1 MYKFA
6 ILRPITTLMF
16 ALSLIFFGL
25 VERSSMPSG
34 LYPNVDFPIV
44 IVTTTYKG
52 ANADIVESKVS
63 DKIEEAISGI
73 SGLETL
79 SSDSSK
85 GVSVVVAQFK
95 LSKELDEA
103 VNDVRDK
110 VSSIQ
115 LPNEVDK
122 PSVDKHSLN
131 SAPVLTLFLAGSEPQ
146 KVMKHADEILKP
158 RLQQIEGV
166 GGVTIA
172 GLRKKQILITPNPS
186 LLLKYN
192 LTLGDITQKIRSQ
205 NIRMD
210 GGKTITST
218 NETQLLVDNDSKT
231 VADLRS
237 LRIVEGLTLE
247 DVATVTDTLAQ
258 ERSFAALDGKSGVL
272 LMVKKMTGANEIAI
286 ADTVRK
292 QLPALQALEPSMTLT
307 PLQDTTQYIRD
318 TLNGVQFDLVLGSIL
333 ASLVIFLFL
342 RNVTLTLIAAV
353 SLPVSIFGVFAIM
366 GWSGQTFNLL
376 TLTALTLAIG
386 IIIDDA
392 IVVIE
397 NIFKRLEAGRDR
409 LNAAIEGV
417 EEIIFSIVAIS
428 AMLLAVFVPVAKMSG
443 IVGRFFTS
451 FGVTI
456 IAAIVVS
463 FIIAVTLIPMI
474 ASQIAKG
481 EHSRFYH
488 RTEPFFIR
496 MEEIYRTLIHG
507 VLKYKKTTLLGA
519 LGIFVVSI
527 ILSGTLGM
535 VFMPK
540 EDKSQFDITLKA
552 PAGTSIHAMKQLSL
566 DAQSRIGKIKEVEY
580 CTLYVGRGTD
590 QKVNE
595 SSLYVRLKPLD
606 QRSRS
611 QSDVMKETRT
621 LLAKVKGL
629 TMSSV
634 TEVNDIAG
642 YEINTPYQVI
652 LKAQNADQA
661 EASAQKLMKLLKS
674 TEGTTDVQS
683 NIQPKAPQLSI
694 TILTQNAARLG
705 VNVDEIARSI
715 ASGYSGEATITFI
728 REQGKE
734 YDVVMRLEDK
744 KRQTIDTLNALSV
757 RTVSGDTVLL
767 SSVISISSSLAPTTI
782 KRFDRLKKVIVGADI
797 TKAMPLD
804 KLVKIV
810 NERQNEWLDKGVAYE
825 LDGDAKHMHESNE
838 AFGMAIGAALV
849 MIYLILAA
857 LYESPLQPLIIMS
870 ALPLSFTGAFIGLW
884 AAGMNMSLFSMMG
897 LMLLLGLVGKNST
910 LVVDAANKLQEAGKP
925 LDEAIVEAGVSRLR
939 PILMTTTA
947 MCFGM
952 LPLAL
957 SVGEGSGVKGPMG
970 VAVICGLLLSTLT
983 SLLVVPALY
992 KALAPLDAKL
1002 RKLYRIQNIKGE
1014 SI

>member
-1 MYKFA
+1 MHKIA
-6 ILRPITTLMF
+6 ITRPITTIMF
-16 ALSLIFFGL
+16 ALALIFFGL
-25 VERSSMPSG
+25 VERGGMPSA

-63 DKIEEAISGI
+63 DKIEEAVSGI
-73 SGLETL
+73 SGLDTL

-85 GVSVVVAQFK
+85 GISVVVAQFK
-95 LSKELDEA
+95 LSKDLDEA

-122 PSVDKHSLN
+122 PSVDKYSIT
-131 SAPVLTLFLAGSEPQ
+131 SSPVITLFLAGSDTQ

-158 RLQQIEGV
+158 RLQRIEGV
-166 GGVTIA
+166 GGVTVE
-172 GLRKKQILITPNPS
+172 GLRKKQILITPDPALLAKYS
-186 LLLKYN
+186 LTMSDLTN
-192 LTLGDITQKIRSQ
+192 LIRAQ

-210 GGKTITST
+210 GGKTVDSKHEFQI
-218 NETQLLVDNDSKT
+218 LIDNDSKT
-231 VADLRS
+231 VEALS
-237 LRIVEGLTLE
+237 ALRIREGLSLG
-247 DVATVTDTLAQ
+247 DVATVSDTLAE
-258 ERSFAALDGKSGVL
+258 ERSFASLDGKSGVL
-272 LMVKKMTGANEIAI
+272 LMVKKMTGANDIAI
-286 ADTVRK
+286 ADAVRAG
-292 QLPALQALEPSMTLT
+292 LPALTALEPTMTLT
-307 PLQDTTQYIRD
+307 PLQDTTGYIRD
-318 TLNGVQFDLVLGSIL
+318 TLDGVQFDLILGSLL

-342 RNVTLTLIAAV
+342 RNFTLTLIAAL

-397 NIFKRLEAGRDR
+397 NIFKRLEAGSDR
-409 LNAAIEGV
+409 INAAIEGV
-417 EEIIFSIVAIS
+417 NEIIFSIVAIS

-456 IAAIVVS
+456 IAAIGIS

-488 RTEPFFIR
+488 KTEYLFVR
-496 MEEIYRTLIHG
+496 MEEMYRSLILS
-507 VLKYKKTTLLGA
+507 VLKYKKTTLLSA
-519 LGIFVVSI
+519 LAVFIVSI

-552 PAGTSIHAMKQLSL
+552 PVGTSIGGMKLLSL
-566 DAQSRIGKIKEVEY
+566 DAQRRIGEMSEVEY
-580 CTLYVGRGTD
+580 CTLYVGRGND
-590 QKVNE
+590 QKANE
-595 SSLYVRLKPLD
+595 SALYVRLKPLD
-606 QRSRS
+606 QRERS
-611 QSDVMKETRT
+611 QSDVMKETREI
-621 LLAKVKGL
+621 LKSLKGFS
-629 TMSSV
+629 MSSV
-634 TEVNDIAG
+634 TEVNDIGG

-652 LKAQNADQA
+652 LKAQNMDDA
-661 EASAQKLMKLLKS
+661 EASAQKLMKLLKNI
-674 TEGTTDVQS
+674 EGTTDVQS

-694 TILTQNAARLG
+694 TVLTQNATRLG
-705 VNVDEIARSI
+705 VNVDEIARTV
-715 ASGYSGEATITFI
+715 ASAYSGDGTITFI
-728 REQGKE
+728 RERGKE
-734 YDVVMRLEDK
+734 YDVVMRLSDP
-744 KRQTIDTLNALSV
+744 KRENIDALNSLNV
-757 RTVSGDTVLL
+757 RTSSGITVPI
-767 SSVISISSSLAPTTI
+767 SAVVSISESYAPTTI

-797 TKAMPLD
+797 TKALPLD
-804 KLVKIV
+804 KLVTIV
-810 NERQNEWLDKGVAYE
+810 NEHQGEWLGKGVAFE
-825 LDGDAKHMHESNE
+825 LDGDAKHMQESNE
-838 AFGMAIGAALV
+838 AFGIAIGAALV

-910 LVVDAANKLQEAGKP
+910 LVVDAANRLQDAGKP
-925 LDEAIVEAGVSRLR
+925 LDEAIVEAGISRLR

-947 MCFGM
+947 MVFGM

-992 KALAPLDAKL
+992 KVLAPLDAKL
-1002 RKLYRIQNIKGE
+1002 RKLYTIKK
-1014 SI
+1014 

>member
-1 MYKFA
+1 MHKIA
-6 ILRPITTLMF
+6 ITRPITTIMF
-16 ALSLIFFGL
+16 ALALIFFGL
-25 VERSSMPSG
+25 VERGGMPSG

-63 DKIEEAISGI
+63 DKIEEAVSGI
-73 SGLETL
+73 SGLDTL

-85 GVSVVVAQFK
+85 GISVVVAQFK
-95 LSKELDEA
+95 LSKNLDEA

-122 PSVDKHSLN
+122 PSVDKYSLN
-131 SAPVLTLFLAGSEPQ
+131 SSPVITLFLAGNDTQ
-146 KVMKHADEILKP
+146 KMMKHADEILKP
-158 RLQQIEGV
+158 RLQRIEGV

-172 GLRKKQILITPNPS
+172 GLRKKQIRITPDPVLLSKYS
-186 LLLKYN
+186 LTMSD
-192 LTLGDITQKIRSQ
+192 LTNIIRAQ
-205 NIRMD
+205 NIRLD
-210 GGKTITST
+210 GGKTVDSAH
-218 NETQLLVDNDSKT
+218 ETQILIDNDSKT
-231 VADLRS
+231 VDALRT
-237 LRIVEGLTLE
+237 LRIRDGLSLG
-247 DVATVTDTLAQ
+247 DVAAVSDTLAE
-258 ERSFAALDGKSGVL
+258 ERSFASLDGKSGVL

-286 ADTVRK
+286 ADIVRK
-292 QLPALQALEPSMTLT
+292 QLPALAALEPTMTLT
-307 PLQDTTQYIRD
+307 PLQDATGYIRD
-318 TLNGVQFDLVLGSIL
+318 TLDGVQFDLILGSVL

-342 RNVTLTLIAAV
+342 RNLTLTLIAAV

-409 LNAAIEGV
+409 LSAAIEGV
-417 EEIIFSIVAIS
+417 NEIIFSIVAIS

-463 FIIAVTLIPMI
+463 FVIAITLIPMI

-488 RTEPFFIR
+488 KTEPFFVR
-496 MEEIYRTLIHG
+496 MEETYRSLIQS
-507 VLKYKKTTLLGA
+507 VLKYKKTTLFGA
-519 LGIFVVSI
+519 LGIFIVSI

-552 PAGTSIHAMKQLSL
+552 PAGTSVEGMKKLSL
-566 DAQSRIGKIKEVEY
+566 DVQHRIGKIAEVEY
-580 CTLYVGRGTD
+580 CTLYVGRGND
-590 QKVNE
+590 QKAHE
-595 SSLYVRLKPLD
+595 SALYVRLKPIKE
-606 QRSRS
+606 RSRS
-611 QSDVMKETRT
+611 QSDIMKETRSM
-621 LLAKVKGL
+621 LDSLKGF
-629 TMSSV
+629 TMTSV
-634 TEVNDIAG
+634 TEVNDIGG
-642 YEINTPYQVI
+642 YEINTPFQVI
-652 LKAQNADQA
+652 IKAQNMEDA
-661 EASAQKLMKLLKS
+661 EASALKLMKLLKS
-674 TEGTTDVQS
+674 IEGTTDVQS

-694 TILTQNAARLG
+694 TVLTQNATRLG
-705 VNVDEIARSI
+705 VNVDEIARVI
-715 ASGYSGEATITFI
+715 ASGYSGDGTITFI
-728 REQGKE
+728 RERGKE
-734 YDVVMRLEDK
+734 YDVVMRLDDT
-744 KRQTIDTLNALSV
+744 KRQSIDTLNALNV
-757 RTVSGDTVLL
+757 RTSAGGTVPL
-767 SSVISISSSLAPTTI
+767 SAVVSISESQAPTTI
-782 KRFDRLKKVIVGADI
+782 KRFDRLKKVIVGSDI
-797 TKAMPLD
+797 TKALPLD

-810 NERQNEWLDKGVAYE
+810 NERQGEWLDQGVAYE
-825 LDGDAKHMHESNE
+825 LDGDAKHMQESNE
-838 AFGMAIGAALV
+838 AFGVAIGAALV

-910 LVVDAANKLQEAGKP
+910 LVVDAANRLRDSGKE
-925 LDEAIVEAGVSRLR
+925 LDEAIVEAGLSRLR

-947 MCFGM
+947 MVFGM

-992 KALAPLDAKL
+992 KVLAPLDAKL
-1002 RKLYRIQNIKGE
+1002 RKLYTIKK
-1014 SI
+1014 

>member
-1 MYKFA
+1 MHKIA
-6 ILRPITTLMF
+6 ITRPITTIMF
-16 ALSLIFFGL
+16 ALALIFFGL
-25 VERSSMPSG
+25 VERGGMPSA

-63 DKIEEAISGI
+63 DKIEEAVSGI
-73 SGLETL
+73 SGLDTL

-85 GVSVVVAQFK
+85 GISVVVAQFK
-95 LSKELDEA
+95 LSKDLDEA

-122 PSVDKHSLN
+122 PSVDKYSIT
-131 SAPVLTLFLAGSEPQ
+131 SSPVITLFLAGSDTQ

-158 RLQQIEGV
+158 RLQRIEGV
-166 GGVTIA
+166 GGVTVE
-172 GLRKKQILITPNPS
+172 GLRKKQILITPDPS
-186 LLLKYN
+186 LLAKYSLTMSDLTN
-192 LTLGDITQKIRSQ
+192 LIRAQ

-210 GGKTITST
+210 GGKTVDSKHEFQI
-218 NETQLLVDNDSKT
+218 LIDNDSKT
-231 VADLRS
+231 VEALS
-237 LRIVEGLTLE
+237 ALRIREGLSLG
-247 DVATVTDTLAQ
+247 DVATVSDTLAE
-258 ERSFAALDGKSGVL
+258 ERSFASLDGKSGVL
-272 LMVKKMTGANEIAI
+272 LMVKKMTGANDIAI
-286 ADTVRK
+286 ADAVRAG
-292 QLPALQALEPSMTLT
+292 LPALTALEPTMTLT
-307 PLQDTTQYIRD
+307 PLQDTTGYIRD
-318 TLNGVQFDLVLGSIL
+318 TLDGVQFDLILGSLL

-342 RNVTLTLIAAV
+342 RNFTLTLIAAL

-397 NIFKRLEAGRDR
+397 NIFKRLEAGSDR
-409 LNAAIEGV
+409 INAAIEGV
-417 EEIIFSIVAIS
+417 NEIIFSIVAIS

-456 IAAIVVS
+456 IAAIGIS

-488 RTEPFFIR
+488 KTEYLFVR
-496 MEEIYRTLIHG
+496 MEEMYRSLILS
-507 VLKYKKTTLLGA
+507 VLKYKKTTLLSA
-519 LGIFVVSI
+519 LAVFIVSI

-552 PAGTSIHAMKQLSL
+552 PVGTSIGGMKLLSL
-566 DAQSRIGKIKEVEY
+566 DAQRRIGEMSEVEY
-580 CTLYVGRGTD
+580 CTLYVGRGND
-590 QKVNE
+590 QKANE
-595 SSLYVRLKPLD
+595 SALYVRLKPLD
-606 QRSRS
+606 QRERS
-611 QSDVMKETRT
+611 QSDVMKETREI
-621 LLAKVKGL
+621 LESLKGFS
-629 TMSSV
+629 MSSV
-634 TEVNDIAG
+634 TEVNDIGG

-652 LKAQNADQA
+652 LKAQNMDDA
-661 EASAQKLMKLLKS
+661 EASAQKLMKLLKNI
-674 TEGTTDVQS
+674 EGTTDVQS

-694 TILTQNAARLG
+694 TVLTQNATRLG
-705 VNVDEIARSI
+705 VNVDEIARTV
-715 ASGYSGEATITFI
+715 ASAYSGDGTITFI
-728 REQGKE
+728 RERGKE
-734 YDVVMRLEDK
+734 YDVVMRLGDA
-744 KRQTIDTLNALSV
+744 KRENIDALNSLNVHTSSGI
-757 RTVSGDTVLL
+757 TVPISAV
-767 SSVISISSSLAPTTI
+767 VSISESYAPTTI

-797 TKAMPLD
+797 TKTLPLD
-804 KLVKIV
+804 KLVTIV
-810 NERQNEWLDKGVAYE
+810 NERQGEWLSKGVAYE
-825 LDGDAKHMHESNE
+825 LDGDAKHMQESNE
-838 AFGMAIGAALV
+838 AFGIAIGAALV

-910 LVVDAANKLQEAGKP
+910 LVVDAANRLRDAGKP
-925 LDEAIVEAGVSRLR
+925 LDEAIVEAGISRLR

-947 MCFGM
+947 MTFGM

-992 KALAPLDAKL
+992 KVLAPLDAKL
-1002 RKLYRIQNIKGE
+1002 RKLYTIKK
-1014 SI
+1014 

>member
-1 MYKFA
+1 MHKIA
-6 ILRPITTLMF
+6 ITRPITTIMF
-16 ALSLIFFGL
+16 ALALIFFGL
-25 VERSSMPSG
+25 VERGGMPSG

-63 DKIEEAISGI
+63 DKIEEAVSGI
-73 SGLETL
+73 SGLDTL

-85 GVSVVVAQFK
+85 GISVVVAQFK
-95 LSKELDEA
+95 LSKNLDEA

-122 PSVDKHSLN
+122 PSVDKYSLN
-131 SAPVLTLFLAGSEPQ
+131 SSPVITLFLAGNDTQ
-146 KVMKHADEILKP
+146 KMMKHADEILKP
-158 RLQQIEGV
+158 RLQRIEGV

-172 GLRKKQILITPNPS
+172 GLRKKQIRITPDPVLLSKYS
-186 LLLKYN
+186 LTMSD
-192 LTLGDITQKIRSQ
+192 LTNIIRAQ
-205 NIRMD
+205 NIRLD
-210 GGKTITST
+210 GGKTVDSAH
-218 NETQLLVDNDSKT
+218 ETQILIDNDSKT
-231 VADLRS
+231 VDALRT
-237 LRIVEGLTLE
+237 LRIRDGLSLG
-247 DVATVTDTLAQ
+247 DVAAVSDTLAE
-258 ERSFAALDGKSGVL
+258 ERSFASLDGKSGVL

-286 ADTVRK
+286 ADIVRK
-292 QLPALQALEPSMTLT
+292 QLPALAALEPTMTLT
-307 PLQDTTQYIRD
+307 PLQDATGYIRD
-318 TLNGVQFDLVLGSIL
+318 TLDGVQFDLILGSVL

-342 RNVTLTLIAAV
+342 RNLTLTLIAAV

-417 EEIIFSIVAIS
+417 NEIIFSIVAIS

-463 FIIAVTLIPMI
+463 FVIAITLIPMI

-488 RTEPFFIR
+488 KTEPFFVR
-496 MEEIYRTLIHG
+496 MEETYRSLIQS
-507 VLKYKKTTLLGA
+507 VLKYKKTTLFGA
-519 LGIFVVSI
+519 LGIFIVSI

-552 PAGTSIHAMKQLSL
+552 PAGTSVEGMKKLSL
-566 DAQSRIGKIKEVEY
+566 DVQHRIGKISEVEY
-580 CTLYVGRGTD
+580 CTLYVGRGND
-590 QKVNE
+590 QKAHE
-595 SSLYVRLKPLD
+595 SALYVRLKPIKE
-606 QRSRS
+606 RTRS
-611 QSDVMKETRT
+611 QSDIMKETRSM
-621 LLAKVKGL
+621 LDSLKGF
-629 TMSSV
+629 TMTSV
-634 TEVNDIAG
+634 TEVNDIGG
-642 YEINTPYQVI
+642 YEINTPFQVI
-652 LKAQNADQA
+652 IKAQNMEDA
-661 EASAQKLMKLLKS
+661 EASALKLMKLLKS
-674 TEGTTDVQS
+674 IEGTTDVQS

-694 TILTQNAARLG
+694 TVLTQNATRLG
-705 VNVDEIARSI
+705 VNVDEIARVI
-715 ASGYSGEATITFI
+715 ASGYSGDGTITFI
-728 REQGKE
+728 RERGKE
-734 YDVVMRLEDK
+734 YDVVMRLDDT
-744 KRQTIDTLNALSV
+744 KRQSIDTLNALNV
-757 RTVSGDTVLL
+757 RTSSGGTVPL
-767 SSVISISSSLAPTTI
+767 SSVVSISESKAPTTI
-782 KRFDRLKKVIVGADI
+782 KRFDRLKKVIVGSDI
-797 TKAMPLD
+797 TKALPLD

-810 NERQNEWLDKGVAYE
+810 NERQGEWLDQGVAYE
-825 LDGDAKHMHESNE
+825 LDGDAKHMQESNE
-838 AFGMAIGAALV
+838 AFGVAIGAALV

-910 LVVDAANKLQEAGKP
+910 LVVDAANRLRDSGKE
-925 LDEAIVEAGVSRLR
+925 LDEAIVEAGLSRLR

-947 MCFGM
+947 MVFGM

-992 KALAPLDAKL
+992 KVLAPLDTKI
-1002 RKLYRIQNIKGE
+1002 RKLYTIKNE
-1014 SI
+1014 PIK

>member
-1 MYKFA
+1 MHKFA
-6 ILRPITTLMF
+6 ILRPITTIMF
-16 ALSLIFFGL
+16 ALALIFFGL
-25 VERSSMPSG
+25 VERGSMPSA

-44 IVTTTYKG
+44 IVTTSYKG

-63 DKIEEAISGI
+63 DKIEEAVSGI
-73 SGLETL
+73 SGLDTL

-85 GVSVVVAQFK
+85 GISVVVAQFK
-95 LSKELDEA
+95 LSKDLDEA

-122 PSVDKHSLN
+122 PSVDKYSIT
-131 SAPVLTLFLAGSEPQ
+131 SSPVITLFLAGSDTQ
-146 KVMKHADEILKP
+146 RVMKHADEILKP
-158 RLQQIEGV
+158 RLQRIEGV
-166 GGVTIA
+166 GGVTVA
-172 GLRKKQILITPNPS
+172 GLRKKQILITPDPALLAKYS
-186 LLLKYN
+186 LTMSDLTN
-192 LTLGDITQKIRSQ
+192 LIRAQ

-210 GGKTITST
+210 GGKTVDSAHEFQI
-218 NETQLLVDNDSKT
+218 LIDNDSKT
-231 VADLRS
+231 VEALS
-237 LRIVEGLTLE
+237 ALRIREGLSLG
-247 DVATVTDTLAQ
+247 DVATVSDTLAE
-258 ERSFAALDGKSGVL
+258 ERSFASLDGKSGVL
-272 LMVKKMTGANEIAI
+272 LMVKKMTGANDIAI
-286 ADTVRK
+286 ADAVRT
-292 QLPALQALEPSMTLT
+292 QLPALTALEPTMTLT
-307 PLQDTTQYIRD
+307 PLQDTTGYIRD
-318 TLNGVQFDLVLGSIL
+318 TLDGVQFDLILGSVL

-342 RNVTLTLIAAV
+342 RNFTLTLIAAV

-409 LNAAIEGV
+409 INAAIEGV
-417 EEIIFSIVAIS
+417 NEIIFSIVAIS

-456 IAAIVVS
+456 IAAIGVS
-463 FIIAVTLIPMI
+463 FVIAVTLIPMI

-488 RTEPFFIR
+488 RTEHFFVR
-496 MEEIYRTLIHG
+496 MEEMYRSLILS
-507 VLKYKKTTLLGA
+507 VLKYKKTTLFSA
-519 LGIFVVSI
+519 LGIFIVSI
-527 ILSGTLGM
+527 VLSGTLGM

-552 PAGTSIHAMKQLSL
+552 PVGTSVGGMKQLSL
-566 DAQSRIGKIKEVEY
+566 DAQRRIGKMSEVEY
-580 CTLYVGRGTD
+580 CTLYVGRGND
-590 QKVNE
+590 QKANE
-595 SSLYVRLKPLD
+595 AALYVRLKPIKE
-606 QRSRS
+606 RTRS
-611 QSDVMKETRT
+611 QGEIMKETRT
-621 LLAKVKGL
+621 MLASLKGF
-629 TMSSV
+629 TMTSV
-634 TEVNDIAG
+634 TEVNDIGG

-652 LKAQNADQA
+652 IKAQNMDDA
-661 EASAQKLMKLLKS
+661 EASAVKLMKLLKS
-674 TEGTTDVQS
+674 IDGTTDVQS

-694 TILTQNAARLG
+694 TVLTQNATRLG
-705 VNVDEIARSI
+705 VNVDDIARTV
-715 ASGYSGEATITFI
+715 ASAYSGDATITFI
-728 REQGKE
+728 RERGKE
-734 YDVVMRLEDK
+734 YDVVMRLDDT
-744 KRQTIDTLNALSV
+744 KRENIEALNSLNV
-757 RTVSGDTVLL
+757 RTSSGITVPISAVVSITE
-767 SSVISISSSLAPTTI
+767 SFAPTTI
-782 KRFDRLKKVIVGADI
+782 KRFDRLKKVIVGSDI
-797 TKAMPLD
+797 TKALPLD

-810 NERQNEWLDKGVAYE
+810 NERQGEWLGKGVAYE
-825 LDGDAKHMHESNE
+825 LDGDAKHMQESNE
-838 AFGMAIGAALV
+838 AFGVAIGAALV

-910 LVVDAANKLQEAGKP
+910 LVVDAANRLRDSGKE
-925 LDEAIVEAGVSRLR
+925 LDEAIVEAGLSRLR

-992 KALAPLDAKL
+992 KVLAPLDAKL
-1002 RKLYRIQNIKGE
+1002 RKLYTIKK
-1014 SI
+1014 

>member
-1 MYKFA
+1 MHKIA
-6 ILRPITTLMF
+6 ITRPITTIMF
-16 ALSLIFFGL
+16 ALALIFFGL
-25 VERSSMPSG
+25 VERGGMPSA

-63 DKIEEAISGI
+63 DKIEEAVSGI
-73 SGLETL
+73 SGLDTL

-85 GVSVVVAQFK
+85 GISVVVAQFK
-95 LSKELDEA
+95 LSKDLDEA

-122 PSVDKHSLN
+122 PSVDKYSIT
-131 SAPVLTLFLAGSEPQ
+131 SSPVITLFLAGSDTQ

-158 RLQQIEGV
+158 RLQRIEGV
-166 GGVTIA
+166 GGVTVE
-172 GLRKKQILITPNPS
+172 GLRKKQILITPDPALLAKYS
-186 LLLKYN
+186 LTMSDLTN
-192 LTLGDITQKIRSQ
+192 LIRAQ

-210 GGKTITST
+210 GGKTVDSKHEFQI
-218 NETQLLVDNDSKT
+218 LIDNDSKT
-231 VADLRS
+231 VEALS
-237 LRIVEGLTLE
+237 ALRIREGLSLG
-247 DVATVTDTLAQ
+247 DVATVSDTLAE
-258 ERSFAALDGKSGVL
+258 ERSFASLDGKSGVL
-272 LMVKKMTGANEIAI
+272 LMVKKMTGANDIAI
-286 ADTVRK
+286 ADAVRAG
-292 QLPALQALEPSMTLT
+292 LPALTALEPTMTLT
-307 PLQDTTQYIRD
+307 PLQDTTGYIRD
-318 TLNGVQFDLVLGSIL
+318 TLDGVQFDLILGSLL

-342 RNVTLTLIAAV
+342 RNFTLTLIAAL

-397 NIFKRLEAGRDR
+397 NIFKRLEAGSDR
-409 LNAAIEGV
+409 VNAAIEGV
-417 EEIIFSIVAIS
+417 NEIIFSIVAIS

-456 IAAIVVS
+456 IAAIGIS

-488 RTEPFFIR
+488 KTEYLFVR
-496 MEEIYRTLIHG
+496 MEEMYRSLILS
-507 VLKYKKTTLLGA
+507 VLKYKKTTLLSA
-519 LGIFVVSI
+519 LAVFIVSI

-552 PAGTSIHAMKQLSL
+552 PVGTSIGGMKLLSL
-566 DAQSRIGKIKEVEY
+566 DAQRRIGEMSEVEY
-580 CTLYVGRGTD
+580 CTLYVGRGND
-590 QKVNE
+590 QKANE
-595 SSLYVRLKPLD
+595 SALYVRLKPLD
-606 QRSRS
+606 QRERS
-611 QSDVMKETRT
+611 QSDVMKETREI
-621 LLAKVKGL
+621 LKSLKGFS
-629 TMSSV
+629 MSSV
-634 TEVNDIAG
+634 TEVNDIGG

-652 LKAQNADQA
+652 LKAQNMDDA
-661 EASAQKLMKLLKS
+661 EASAQKLMKLLKNI
-674 TEGTTDVQS
+674 EGTTDVQS

-694 TILTQNAARLG
+694 TVLTQNATRLG
-705 VNVDEIARSI
+705 VNVDEIARTV
-715 ASGYSGEATITFI
+715 ASAYSGDGTITFI
-728 REQGKE
+728 RERGKE
-734 YDVVMRLEDK
+734 YDVVMRLSDP
-744 KRQTIDTLNALSV
+744 KRENIDALNSLNV
-757 RTVSGDTVLL
+757 RTSSGITVPI
-767 SSVISISSSLAPTTI
+767 SAVVSISESYAPTTI

-797 TKAMPLD
+797 TKALPLD
-804 KLVKIV
+804 KLVTIV
-810 NERQNEWLDKGVAYE
+810 NEHQGEWLGKGVAFE
-825 LDGDAKHMHESNE
+825 LDGDAKHMQESNE
-838 AFGMAIGAALV
+838 AFGIAIGAALV

-910 LVVDAANKLQEAGKP
+910 LVVDAANRLQDAGKP
-925 LDEAIVEAGVSRLR
+925 LDEAIVEAGISRLR

-947 MCFGM
+947 MVFGM

-992 KALAPLDAKL
+992 KVLAPLDAKL
-1002 RKLYRIQNIKGE
+1002 RKLYTIKK
-1014 SI
+1014 

>member
-1 MYKFA
+1 MHKIA
-6 ILRPITTLMF
+6 ITRPITTVMF
-16 ALSLIFFGL
+16 ALALIFFGL
-25 VERSSMPSG
+25 VERSGMPSG

-63 DKIEEAISGI
+63 DKIEEAVSGI
-73 SGLETL
+73 SGLDTL
-79 SSDSSK
+79 ASDSSK
-85 GVSVVVAQFK
+85 GISVVVAQFK
-95 LSKELDEA
+95 LSKNLDEA

-122 PSVDKHSLN
+122 PSVDKYSLN
-131 SAPVLTLFLAGSEPQ
+131 SSPVITLFLAGKDTQ
-146 KVMKHADEILKP
+146 KMMKHADEILKP
-158 RLQQIEGV
+158 RLQRIEGV

-172 GLRKKQILITPNPS
+172 GLRKKQIRITPDPV
-186 LLLKYN
+186 LLSKYS
-192 LTLGDITQKIRSQ
+192 LTLSDLTNIIRAQ

-210 GGKTITST
+210 GGKTVDPLH
-218 NETQLLVDNDSKT
+218 ETQILIDNDSKT
-231 VADLRS
+231 VEALRA
-237 LRIVEGLTLE
+237 LRIRDGLSLG
-247 DVATVTDTLAQ
+247 DVATVSDTLAE
-258 ERSFAALDGKSGVL
+258 ERSFASLDGRSGVL

-286 ADTVRK
+286 ADIVRK
-292 QLPALQALEPSMTLT
+292 QLPALAALEPSMTLT
-307 PLQDTTQYIRD
+307 PLQDATGYIRD
-318 TLNGVQFDLVLGSIL
+318 TLHGVQFDLILGSVL

-342 RNVTLTLIAAV
+342 RNLTLTLIAAV

-417 EEIIFSIVAIS
+417 SEILFSIVAIS
-428 AMLLAVFVPVAKMSG
+428 AMLLAVFVPIAKMSG

-456 IAAIVVS
+456 IAAIIVS
-463 FIIAVTLIPMI
+463 FVIAVTLIPMI

-488 RTEPFFIR
+488 RTEHFFIR
-496 MEEIYRTLIHG
+496 LEERYRSLIHA
-507 VLKYKKTTLLGA
+507 VLKYKKTTLFGA
-519 LGIFVVSI
+519 LGIFIVSI

-552 PAGTSIHAMKQLSL
+552 PAGTSVEGMKKLSL
-566 DAQSRIGKIKEVEY
+566 DVQHRIGKIAEVEY
-580 CTLYVGRGTD
+580 CTLYVGRGND
-590 QKVNE
+590 QKAHE
-595 SSLYVRLKPLD
+595 AALYVRLKPIKE
-606 QRSRS
+606 RSRS
-611 QSDVMKETRT
+611 QGEVMKETRAM
-621 LLAKVKGL
+621 LGSLKGF
-629 TMSSV
+629 TMTSV
-634 TEVNDIAG
+634 TEVNDIGG

-652 LKAQNADQA
+652 LKAQNMEDA
-661 EASAQKLMKLLKS
+661 EASALKLMKLLNGI
-674 TEGTTDVQS
+674 EGTTDVQS

-694 TILTQNAARLG
+694 TVLTQNATRLG
-705 VNVDEIARSI
+705 VNVDEIARTV
-715 ASGYSGEATITFI
+715 AGAYSGDGTITFI
-728 REQGKE
+728 RERGKE
-734 YDVVMRLEDK
+734 YDVVMRLDDT
-744 KRQTIDTLNALSV
+744 KRENIEALNSLNV
-757 RTVSGDTVLL
+757 RTSSGITVPLSAVVSITQ
-767 SSVISISSSLAPTTI
+767 SFAPTTI
-782 KRFDRLKKVIVGADI
+782 KRFDRLKKVIVGSDI
-797 TKAMPLD
+797 TKALPLD

-810 NERQNEWLDKGVAYE
+810 NERQSEWLGEGVAYE
-825 LDGDAKHMHESNE
+825 LDGDAKHMQESNE
-838 AFGMAIGAALV
+838 AFGTAIVAALV

-884 AAGMNMSLFSMMG
+884 VAGMNMSLFSMMG

-910 LVVDAANKLQEAGKP
+910 LVVDAANRLYHGGKE

-992 KALAPLDAKL
+992 KVLAPLDSKI
-1002 RKLYRIQNIKGE
+1002 RKLYSIKT
-1014 SI
+1014 

>member
-1 MYKFA
+1 MHKIA
-6 ILRPITTLMF
+6 ITRPITTIMF
-16 ALSLIFFGL
+16 ALALIFFGL
-25 VERSSMPSG
+25 VERAGMPSG

-63 DKIEEAISGI
+63 DKIEEAVSGI

-95 LSKELDEA
+95 LSKDLDEA

-122 PSVDKHSLN
+122 PSVDKHSLD
-131 SAPVLTLFLAGSEPQ
+131 SAPVITLFLAGGDTQ

-158 RLQQIEGV
+158 RLQRIEGV
-166 GGVTIA
+166 GSVSVA
-172 GLRKKQILITPNPS
+172 GLRKKQIRITPDPVLLAKYS
-186 LLLKYN
+186 LTMSDLIN
-192 LTLGDITQKIRSQ
+192 SIRAQ

-210 GGKTITST
+210 GGKTVDSAHEYQI
-218 NETQLLVDNDSKT
+218 LIDNDSKT
-231 VADLRS
+231 VEALSTLRIRDGLS
-237 LRIVEGLTLE
+237 LR
-247 DVATVTDTLAQ
+247 DVASVSDTLAE
-258 ERSFAALDGKSGVL
+258 ERSFASLDGKTGVL
-272 LMVKKMTGANEIAI
+272 LMVKKITGANEIAI
-286 ADTVRK
+286 ADAVRV
-292 QLPALQALEPSMTLT
+292 QLPALAALEPAMTLT
-307 PLQDTTQYIRD
+307 PLQDATGYIRD
-318 TLNGVQFDLVLGSIL
+318 TLHGVQFDLILGSIL

-342 RNVTLTLIAAV
+342 RNLTLTLIAAV

-417 EEIIFSIVAIS
+417 SEILFSIVAIS

-456 IAAIVVS
+456 IAAIGVS
-463 FIIAVTLIPMI
+463 FIIAITLIPMI

-488 RTEPFFIR
+488 KTEHFFIR
-496 MEEIYRTLIHG
+496 MEERYRTLIHA
-507 VLKYKKTTLLGA
+507 VLHYKKTTLLSA
-519 LGIFVVSI
+519 LGVFIVSI

-540 EDKSQFDITLKA
+540 EDKSQFDITLKT

-566 DAQSRIGKIKEVEY
+566 NAQRLIGKMAEVEY

-590 QKVNE
+590 QKANE
-595 SSLYVRLKPLD
+595 SALYVRLKPLD
-606 QRSRS
+606 QRDRS
-611 QSDVMKETRT
+611 QSDVMKETRSI
-621 LLAKVKGL
+621 LERLKGF
-629 TMSSV
+629 TMTSV

-652 LKAQNADQA
+652 LKAQSAEEA
-661 EASAQKLMKLLKS
+661 EASALKLMKLLKGIP
-674 TEGTTDVQS
+674 GTTDVQS

-694 TILTQNAARLG
+694 TVLTQNATRLG
-705 VNVDEIARSI
+705 VNVDEIARVI
-715 ASGYSGEATITFI
+715 ASGYSGDGTITFV
-728 REQGKE
+728 RERGKE
-734 YDVVMRLEDK
+734 YDVVMRLNDT
-744 KRQTIDTLNALSV
+744 KRQSIDTLNSLNV
-757 RTVSGDTVLL
+757 RTSSGGTVPL
-767 SSVISISSSLAPTTI
+767 SSVVSITTSQAPTTI

-797 TKAMPLD
+797 TKALPLD

-810 NERQNEWLDKGVAYE
+810 YDRQGEWLDKGVAFE
-825 LDGDAKHMHESNE
+825 LDGDAKHMQESNE

-910 LVVDAANKLQEAGKP
+910 LVVDAANRLQNAGKP
-925 LDEAIVEAGVSRLR
+925 LDEAIVEAGISRLR

-992 KALAPLDAKL
+992 KVLAPLDAKL
-1002 RKLYRIQNIKGE
+1002 RKFYTIKK
-1014 SI
+1014 

>member
-1 MYKFA
+1 MHKIA
-6 ILRPITTLMF
+6 ITRPITTIMF
-16 ALSLIFFGL
+16 ALALIFFGL
-25 VERSSMPSG
+25 VERGGMPSA

-63 DKIEEAISGI
+63 DKIEEAVSGI
-73 SGLETL
+73 SGLDTL

-85 GVSVVVAQFK
+85 GISVVVAQFK
-95 LSKELDEA
+95 LSKDLDEA

-122 PSVDKHSLN
+122 PSVDKYSIT
-131 SAPVLTLFLAGSEPQ
+131 SSPVITLFLAGNDTQ

-158 RLQQIEGV
+158 RLQRIEGV
-166 GGVTIA
+166 GGVTVE
-172 GLRKKQILITPNPS
+172 GLRKKQILITPDPALLAKYS
-186 LLLKYN
+186 LTMSDLTN
-192 LTLGDITQKIRSQ
+192 LIRAQ

-210 GGKTITST
+210 GGKTVDSKHEFQI
-218 NETQLLVDNDSKT
+218 LIDNDSKT
-231 VADLRS
+231 VEALS
-237 LRIVEGLTLE
+237 ALRIREGLSLG
-247 DVATVTDTLAQ
+247 DVATVSDTLAE
-258 ERSFAALDGKSGVL
+258 ERSFASLDGKSGVL
-272 LMVKKMTGANEIAI
+272 LMVKKMTGANDIAI
-286 ADTVRK
+286 ADAVRAG
-292 QLPALQALEPSMTLT
+292 LPALTALEPTMTLT
-307 PLQDTTQYIRD
+307 PLQDTTGYIRD
-318 TLNGVQFDLVLGSIL
+318 TLDGVQFDLILGSLL

-342 RNVTLTLIAAV
+342 RNFTLTLIAAL

-397 NIFKRLEAGRDR
+397 NIFKRLEAGSDR
-409 LNAAIEGV
+409 INAAIEGV
-417 EEIIFSIVAIS
+417 NEIIFSIVAIS

-456 IAAIVVS
+456 IAAIGIS

-488 RTEPFFIR
+488 KTEYLFVR
-496 MEEIYRTLIHG
+496 MEEMYRSLILS
-507 VLKYKKTTLLGA
+507 VLKYKKTTLLSA
-519 LGIFVVSI
+519 LAVFIVSI

-552 PAGTSIHAMKQLSL
+552 PVGTSIGGMKLLSL
-566 DAQSRIGKIKEVEY
+566 DAQRRIGEMSEVEY
-580 CTLYVGRGTD
+580 CTLYVGRGND
-590 QKVNE
+590 QKANE
-595 SSLYVRLKPLD
+595 SALYVRLKPLD
-606 QRSRS
+606 QRERS
-611 QSDVMKETRT
+611 QSDVMKETREI
-621 LLAKVKGL
+621 LESLKGFS
-629 TMSSV
+629 MSSV
-634 TEVNDIAG
+634 TEVNDIGG

-652 LKAQNADQA
+652 LKAQNMDDA
-661 EASAQKLMKLLKS
+661 EASAVKLMKLLNS
-674 TEGTTDVQS
+674 IEGTTDVQS

-694 TILTQNAARLG
+694 TVLTQNATRLG
-705 VNVDEIARSI
+705 VNVDEIARTV
-715 ASGYSGEATITFI
+715 ASAYSGDGTITFI
-728 REQGKE
+728 RERGKE
-734 YDVVMRLEDK
+734 YDVVMRLSDP
-744 KRQTIDTLNALSV
+744 KRENIDALNSLNV
-757 RTVSGDTVLL
+757 RTSSGITVPI
-767 SSVISISSSLAPTTI
+767 SAVVSISESYAPTTI

-797 TKAMPLD
+797 TKALPLD
-804 KLVKIV
+804 KLVTIV
-810 NERQNEWLDKGVAYE
+810 NEHQGEWLGKGVAFE
-825 LDGDAKHMHESNE
+825 LDGDAKHMQESNE
-838 AFGMAIGAALV
+838 AFGIAIGAALV

-910 LVVDAANKLQEAGKP
+910 LVVDAANRLQDAGKP
-925 LDEAIVEAGVSRLR
+925 LDEAIVEAGISRLR

-947 MCFGM
+947 MVFGM

-992 KALAPLDAKL
+992 KVLAPLDAKL
-1002 RKLYRIQNIKGE
+1002 RKLYTIKK
-1014 SI
+1014 

>member
-1 MYKFA
+1 MHKIA
-6 ILRPITTLMF
+6 ITRPITTIMF
-16 ALSLIFFGL
+16 ALALIFFGL
-25 VERSSMPSG
+25 VERADMPSG

-63 DKIEEAISGI
+63 DKIEEAVSGI
-73 SGLETL
+73 SGLDTI

-85 GVSVVVAQFK
+85 GISVVVAQFK
-95 LSKELDEA
+95 LSKNLNEA

-122 PSVDKHSLN
+122 PSVDKYSLN
-131 SAPVLTLFLAGSEPQ
+131 SSPVITLFLSGSDTH
-146 KVMKHADEILKP
+146 KMMKHADEILKP
-158 RLQQIEGV
+158 RLQRIEGV

-186 LLLKYN
+186 LLSKYS
-192 LTLGDITQKIRSQ
+192 LTMSDLTNIIRAQ

-210 GGKTITST
+210 GGKTINSLH
-218 NETQLLVDNDSKT
+218 ETQILIDNDSKT
-231 VADLRS
+231 IES
-237 LRIVEGLTLE
+237 LRTLRIREGLSLE
-247 DVATVTDTLAQ
+247 DVATVSDTLAE
-258 ERSFAALDGKSGVL
+258 ERSFASLDGKSGVL

-286 ADTVRK
+286 ADIVRK
-292 QLPALQALEPSMTLT
+292 QLPALAVLEPTMTLT
-307 PLQDTTQYIRD
+307 PLQDATGYIRD
-318 TLNGVQFDLVLGSIL
+318 TLHGVQFDLVLGSIL

-342 RNVTLTLIAAV
+342 RNLTLTLIAAV

-417 EEIIFSIVAIS
+417 SEILFSIIAIS
-428 AMLLAVFVPVAKMSG
+428 AMLLAVFVPIAKMSG

-463 FIIAVTLIPMI
+463 FVIAITLIPMI

-488 RTEPFFIR
+488 KTEHFFVA
-496 MEEIYRTLIHG
+496 MEERYRFLIHA
-507 VLKYKKTTLLGA
+507 VLRYKKTTLFGA
-519 LGIFVVSI
+519 LGIFIVSI

-552 PAGTSIHAMKQLSL
+552 PAGTSIHAMKRLSL
-566 DAQSRIGKIKEVEY
+566 DVGRRIGKMDEVEY
-580 CTLYVGRGTD
+580 CTLYVGRGND
-590 QKVNE
+590 QKANE
-595 SSLYVRLKPLD
+595 SALYVRLKPLH
-606 QRSRS
+606 QRERS
-611 QSDVMKETRT
+611 QGDVMKETRSI
-621 LLAKVKGL
+621 LESLKGF
-629 TMSSV
+629 TMTSV
-634 TEVNDIAG
+634 TEVNDIGG

-652 LKAQNADQA
+652 LKAQSAEQA
-661 EASAQKLMKLLKS
+661 ETSAMRLIKLLNS
-674 TEGTTDVQS
+674 IEGTTDVQS
-683 NIQPKAPQLSI
+683 NIQPKAPQLNI
-694 TILTQNAARLG
+694 TVLTQNATRLG
-705 VNVDEIARSI
+705 VNVDEIARVV
-715 ASGYSGEATITFI
+715 AGAYSGDGTITFI
-728 REQGKE
+728 RERGKE
-734 YDVVMRLEDK
+734 YDIVLRLDDT
-744 KRQTIDTLNALSV
+744 KRENIDALNSLNV
-757 RTVSGDTVLL
+757 RTSSGTTVPL
-767 SSVISISSSLAPTTI
+767 SAVVSISESQAPTTI
-782 KRFDRLKKVIVGADI
+782 KRFDRLKKVIVGSDI
-797 TKAMPLD
+797 TKALPLD

-810 NERQNEWLDKGVAYE
+810 NERQSEWLGQGVAYE
-825 LDGDAKHMHESNE
+825 LDGDAKHMQESNE
-838 AFGMAIGAALV
+838 AFGVAIGAALV

-910 LVVDAANKLQEAGKP
+910 LVVDAANRLRDSGKG
-925 LDEAIVEAGVSRLR
+925 LDEAIVEAGLSRLR

-947 MCFGM
+947 MVFGM

-992 KALAPLDAKL
+992 KVLAPLDAKL
-1002 RKLYRIQNIKGE
+1002 RKLYTIKK
-1014 SI
+1014 

>member
-1 MYKFA
+1 MYKIA
-6 ILRPITTLMF
+6 ILRPITTIMF
-16 ALSLIFFGL
+16 ALALIFFGL
-25 VERSSMPSG
+25 VERSGMPSA

-63 DKIEEAISGI
+63 DKIEEAVSGI
-73 SGLETL
+73 SGLDTL

-85 GVSVVVAQFK
+85 GISVVVAQFK
-95 LSKELDEA
+95 LSKDLDEA

-122 PSVDKHSLN
+122 PSVDKYSIN
-131 SAPVLTLFLAGSEPQ
+131 SAPVITLFLAGKDGQ
-146 KVMKHADEILKP
+146 KLMKHADEILKP
-158 RLQQIEGV
+158 RLQRIEGV
-166 GGVTIA
+166 GGVTLE
-172 GLRKKQILITPNPS
+172 GLRKKQILITPDPALLAKYS
-186 LLLKYN
+186 LTMN
-192 LTLGDITQKIRSQ
+192 DLTNVIRAQ
-205 NIRMD
+205 NVRMD
-210 GGKTITST
+210 GGKTVDPRHEYQI
-218 NETQLLVDNDSKT
+218 LIDNDSKT
-231 VADLRS
+231 AQALS
-237 LRIVEGLTLE
+237 ALRIREGLSLG
-247 DVATVTDTLAQ
+247 DVATVSDTLAE
-258 ERSFAALDGKSGVL
+258 ERSFASLDGQSGVL

-286 ADTVRK
+286 ADAVRA
-292 QLPALQALEPSMTLT
+292 QFPSLAALEPTMTLT
-307 PLQDTTQYIRD
+307 PLQDATQYIRD
-318 TLNGVQFDLVLGSIL
+318 TLHGVQFDLILGSIL

-342 RNVTLTLIAAV
+342 RNFTLTLIAAV

-409 LNAAIEGV
+409 INAAIEGV
-417 EEIIFSIVAIS
+417 QEIIFSIVAIS
-428 AMLLAVFVPVAKMSG
+428 AMLLAVFVPIAKMSG

-488 RTEPFFIR
+488 RTEHFFVA
-496 MEEIYRTLIHG
+496 MEERYRYLIHT
-507 VLKYKKTTLLGA
+507 VLKYKKTTLFTA

-527 ILSGTLGM
+527 VLSGTLGM

-552 PAGTSIHAMKQLSL
+552 PVGISVHGMKQLSL
-566 DAQSRIGKIKEVEY
+566 DVQRRIGKIPEVEY
-580 CTLYVGRGTD
+580 CTLYVGRGD
-590 QKVNE
+590 DHKANE
-595 SSLYVRLKPLD
+595 SALYVRLKPLHE
-606 QRSRS
+606 RTRS

-621 LLAKVKGL
+621 MLESLKGF
-629 TMSSV
+629 TMTSV
-634 TEVNDIAG
+634 TEVNDIAN

-652 LKAQNADQA
+652 LKAQSADQA
-661 EASAQKLMKLLKS
+661 EASARKLMKLLNS
-674 TEGTTDVQS
+674 IEGTTDVQS
-683 NIQPKAPQLSI
+683 NIQPKAPQLNI
-694 TILTQNAARLG
+694 TVLTQNATRLG
-705 VNVDEIARSI
+705 VNVDDIAHTI
-715 ASGYSGEATITFI
+715 AGAYSGDSTITFL
-728 REQGKE
+728 RERGKE
-734 YDVVMRLEDK
+734 YDVVMRLDDT
-744 KRQTIDTLNALSV
+744 KRENIETINALNV
-757 RTVSGDTVLL
+757 RTSSGVTVPL
-767 SSVISISSSLAPTTI
+767 SAVVSISDDYAPTTI

-797 TKAMPLD
+797 TKALPLD

-810 NERQNEWLDKGVAYE
+810 NERQNEWLDKGVAFE
-825 LDGDAKHMHESNE
+825 LDGDAKHMQESNE
-838 AFGMAIGAALV
+838 AFGVAIGAALV

-910 LVVDAANKLQEAGKP
+910 LVVDAANRLRDSGKE
-925 LDEAIVEAGVSRLR
+925 LDEAIVEAGLSRLR

-992 KALAPLDAKL
+992 KVLAPLDAKL
-1002 RKLYRIQNIKGE
+1002 RKLYTIKK
-1014 SI
+1014 

>member
-1 MYKFA
+1 MHKIA
-6 ILRPITTLMF
+6 ILRPITTIMF
-16 ALSLIFFGL
+16 ALALIFFGL
-25 VERSSMPSG
+25 VERGGMPSA

-63 DKIEEAISGI
+63 DKIEEAVSGI
-73 SGLETL
+73 SGLDTL

-85 GVSVVVAQFK
+85 GISVVVAQFK
-95 LSKELDEA
+95 LSKDLDEA

-122 PSVDKHSLN
+122 PSVDKYSIT
-131 SAPVLTLFLAGSEPQ
+131 SSPVITLFLAGSDTQ
-146 KVMKHADEILKP
+146 KMMKHADEILKP
-158 RLQQIEGV
+158 RLQRIEGV
-166 GGVTIA
+166 GGVTLA
-172 GLRKKQILITPNPS
+172 GLRKKQILITPDPALLAKYS
-186 LLLKYN
+186 LTMN
-192 LTLGDITQKIRSQ
+192 DLTGIIRAQ
-205 NIRMD
+205 NIRLD
-210 GGKTITST
+210 GGKTVDPAHEI
-218 NETQLLVDNDSKT
+218 QILIDNDSKT
-231 VADLRS
+231 VEALAA
-237 LRIVEGLTLE
+237 LRIREGLCLG
-247 DVATVTDTLAQ
+247 DVANVSDTLAE
-258 ERSFAALDGKSGVL
+258 ERSFASLNGTSGVL
-272 LMVKKMTGANEIAI
+272 LMVKKMTGANDIAI
-286 ADTVRK
+286 ADAVRA
-292 QLPALQALEPSMTLT
+292 QLPALAALDATMTLT
-307 PLQDTTQYIRD
+307 PLQDTTGYIRD
-318 TLNGVQFDLVLGSIL
+318 TLDGVQFDLILGSVL

-342 RNVTLTLIAAV
+342 RNFTLTMIAAV

-409 LNAAIEGV
+409 LNASIEGV
-417 EEIIFSIVAIS
+417 SEIIFSIVAIS
-428 AMLLAVFVPVAKMSG
+428 SMLLAVFVPVAKMSG

-463 FIIAVTLIPMI
+463 FVIAVTLIPMI

-488 RTEPFFIR
+488 KTEHFFVS
-496 MEEIYRTLIHG
+496 MENLYRSLILS
-507 VLKYKKTTLLGA
+507 VLKYKKTTLFSA
-519 LGIFVVSI
+519 LGIFIISI
-527 ILSGTLGM
+527 VLSGTLGM

-552 PAGTSIHAMKQLSL
+552 PVGTSVNSMKQLSL
-566 DAQSRIGKIKEVEY
+566 DVQRRIGKMPEVEY
-580 CTLYVGRGTD
+580 CTLYVGRGND
-590 QKVNE
+590 QKAHE
-595 SSLYVRLKPLD
+595 AALYVRLKPIKE
-606 QRSRS
+606 RSRS
-611 QSDVMKETRT
+611 QSDVMKETRSM
-621 LLAKVKGL
+621 LESRKGF
-629 TMSSV
+629 TMTSV
-634 TEVNDIAG
+634 TEVNDIGG

-652 LKAQNADQA
+652 LKAQNMDDA
-661 EASAQKLMKLLKS
+661 EASALKLMKLLKNI
-674 TEGTTDVQS
+674 EGTTDVQS

-694 TILTQNAARLG
+694 TVLTQNATRLG
-705 VNVDEIARSI
+705 VNVDEIARTV
-715 ASGYSGEATITFI
+715 ASAYSGDTTITFI
-728 REQGKE
+728 RERGKE
-734 YDVVMRLEDK
+734 YDVVMRLNDT
-744 KRQTIDTLNALSV
+744 KRENIDALNSLNV
-757 RTVSGDTVLL
+757 RTSSGITVPLSAVVSITQ
-767 SSVISISSSLAPTTI
+767 SYAPTTI
-782 KRFDRLKKVIVGADI
+782 KRFDRLKKVIVGSDI
-797 TKAMPLD
+797 TKALPLD

-810 NERQNEWLDKGVAYE
+810 NERQNEWLGQGVAFE
-825 LDGDAKHMHESNE
+825 LDGDAKHMQESNE
-838 AFGMAIGAALV
+838 AFGVAIGAALV

-910 LVVDAANKLQEAGKP
+910 LVVDAANRLRDAGKP
-925 LDEAIVEAGVSRLR
+925 LDEAIVEAGISRLR

-992 KALAPLDAKL
+992 KILAPLDAKL
-1002 RKLYRIQNIKGE
+1002 RKLYTIKKE
-1014 SI
+1014 PTE

>member
-1 MYKFA
+1 MHKIA
-6 ILRPITTLMF
+6 ITRPITTIMF
-16 ALSLIFFGL
+16 ALALIFFGL
-25 VERSSMPSG
+25 VERGGMPSA

-63 DKIEEAISGI
+63 DKIEEAVSGI
-73 SGLETL
+73 SGLDTL

-85 GVSVVVAQFK
+85 GISVVVAQFK
-95 LSKELDEA
+95 LSKDLDEA

-122 PSVDKHSLN
+122 PSVDKYSIT
-131 SAPVLTLFLAGSEPQ
+131 SSSVITLFLAGSDTQ

-158 RLQQIEGV
+158 RLQRIEGV
-166 GGVTIA
+166 GGVTVE
-172 GLRKKQILITPNPS
+172 GLRKKQILITPDPALLAKYS
-186 LLLKYN
+186 LTMSDLTN
-192 LTLGDITQKIRSQ
+192 LIRAQ

-210 GGKTITST
+210 GGKTVDSKHEFQI
-218 NETQLLVDNDSKT
+218 LIDNDSKT
-231 VADLRS
+231 VEALS
-237 LRIVEGLTLE
+237 ALRIREGLSLG
-247 DVATVTDTLAQ
+247 DVATVSDTLAE
-258 ERSFAALDGKSGVL
+258 ERSFASLDGKSGVL
-272 LMVKKMTGANEIAI
+272 LMVKKMTGANDIAI
-286 ADTVRK
+286 ADAVRAG
-292 QLPALQALEPSMTLT
+292 LPALTALEPTMTLT
-307 PLQDTTQYIRD
+307 PLQDTTGYIRD
-318 TLNGVQFDLVLGSIL
+318 TLDGVQFDLILGSLL

-342 RNVTLTLIAAV
+342 RNFTLTLIAAL

-397 NIFKRLEAGRDR
+397 NIFKRLEAGSDR
-409 LNAAIEGV
+409 INAAIEGV
-417 EEIIFSIVAIS
+417 NEIIFSIVAIS

-456 IAAIVVS
+456 IAAIGIS

-481 EHSRFYH
+481 EHSHFYH
-488 RTEPFFIR
+488 KTEYLFVR
-496 MEEIYRTLIHG
+496 MEEMYRSLILS
-507 VLKYKKTTLLGA
+507 VLKYKKTTLLSA
-519 LGIFVVSI
+519 LAVFIVSI

-552 PAGTSIHAMKQLSL
+552 PVGTSIGGMKLLSL
-566 DAQSRIGKIKEVEY
+566 DAQRRIGEMSEVEY
-580 CTLYVGRGTD
+580 CTLYVGRGND
-590 QKVNE
+590 QKANE
-595 SSLYVRLKPLD
+595 SALYVRLKPLD
-606 QRSRS
+606 QRERS
-611 QSDVMKETRT
+611 QSDVMKETREI
-621 LLAKVKGL
+621 LKSLKGFS
-629 TMSSV
+629 MSSV
-634 TEVNDIAG
+634 TEVNDIGG

-652 LKAQNADQA
+652 LKAQNMDDA
-661 EASAQKLMKLLKS
+661 EASAQKLMKLLKNI
-674 TEGTTDVQS
+674 EGTTDVQS

-694 TILTQNAARLG
+694 TVLTQNATRLG
-705 VNVDEIARSI
+705 VNVDEIARTV
-715 ASGYSGEATITFI
+715 ASAYSGDGTITFI
-728 REQGKE
+728 RERGKE
-734 YDVVMRLEDK
+734 YDVVMRLGDA
-744 KRQTIDTLNALSV
+744 KRENIDALNSLNV
-757 RTVSGDTVLL
+757 RTSSGITVPI
-767 SSVISISSSLAPTTI
+767 SAVVSISESYAPTTI

-797 TKAMPLD
+797 TKSLPLD
-804 KLVKIV
+804 KLVTIV
-810 NERQNEWLDKGVAYE
+810 NERQGEWLSKGVAYE
-825 LDGDAKHMHESNE
+825 LDGDAKHMQESNE
-838 AFGMAIGAALV
+838 AFGIAIGAALV

-910 LVVDAANKLQEAGKP
+910 LVVDAANRLRDAGKP
-925 LDEAIVEAGVSRLR
+925 LDEAIVEAGISRLR

-947 MCFGM
+947 MTFGM

-992 KALAPLDAKL
+992 KVLAPLDAKL
-1002 RKLYRIQNIKGE
+1002 RKLYTIKK
-1014 SI
+1014 

>member
-1 MYKFA
+1 MHKIA

-16 ALSLIFFGL
+16 ALALIFFGL
-25 VERSSMPSG
+25 VERSGMPSA

-63 DKIEEAISGI
+63 DKIEEAVSGI
-73 SGLETL
+73 SGLDTL

-85 GVSVVVAQFK
+85 GISVVVAQFK
-95 LSKELDEA
+95 LSKDLDEA

-122 PSVDKHSLN
+122 PSVDKYALN
-131 SAPVLTLFLAGSEPQ
+131 SSPVITLFLAGGDSQ

-158 RLQQIEGV
+158 RLQRIEGV
-166 GGVTIA
+166 GGVTVA
-172 GLRKKQILITPNPS
+172 GLRKKQIRITPDPS
-186 LLLKYN
+186 LLAKYA
-192 LTLGDITQKIRSQ
+192 LTMNDLIGIIRAQ

-210 GGKTITST
+210 GGKTVDPTHEFQI
-218 NETQLLVDNDSKT
+218 LIDNDSKT
-231 VADLRS
+231 LEALRA
-237 LRIVEGLTLE
+237 LRIREGLSLG
-247 DVATVTDTLAQ
+247 DVATVSDTLAE
-258 ERSFAALDGKSGVL
+258 ERSFASLDGKSGVL

-286 ADTVRK
+286 ADALRA
-292 QLPALQALEPSMTLT
+292 QLPALQALEPTMTLT
-307 PLQDTTQYIRD
+307 PLQDATGYIRD
-318 TLNGVQFDLVLGSIL
+318 TLRGVQFDLVLGSIL

-342 RNVTLTLIAAV
+342 RNLTLTLIAAV

-417 EEIIFSIVAIS
+417 SEIIFSIVAIS

-456 IAAIVVS
+456 IAAIAVS
-463 FIIAVTLIPMI
+463 FVIAVTLIPMI

-488 RTEPFFIR
+488 KTEPFFAR
-496 MEEIYRTLIHG
+496 MEERYRSLIHT
-507 VLKYKKTTLLGA
+507 VLRYKKATLFGA
-519 LGIFVVSI
+519 LGVFVISI

-540 EDKSQFDITLKA
+540 EDKSQFDVTLKA
-552 PAGTSIHAMKQLSL
+552 PAGTSVEGMKKLSL
-566 DAQSRIGKIKEVEY
+566 DVQHRIGKMGEVEY
-580 CTLYVGRGTD
+580 CTLYVGRGND
-590 QKVNE
+590 QKANE
-595 SSLYVRLKPLD
+595 AALYVRLKPIHY
-606 QRSRS
+606 RERS
-611 QSDVMKETRT
+611 QSDIMKETRSM
-621 LLAKVKGL
+621 LERLKGFRM
-629 TMSSV
+629 TSV
-634 TEVNDIAG
+634 TEVNDIGG

-652 LKAQNADQA
+652 LKAQNMEDA
-661 EASAQKLMKLLKS
+661 EASAQKLMKLLNS
-674 TEGTTDVQS
+674 IEGTTDVQS

-694 TILTQNAARLG
+694 TVLTQNATRLG
-705 VNVDEIARSI
+705 VNVDEIARTV
-715 ASGYSGEATITFI
+715 ASAYSGDGTVTFI
-728 REQGKE
+728 RERGKE
-734 YDVVMRLEDK
+734 YDVVMRLGDT
-744 KRQTIDTLNALSV
+744 KRENIEALNSLNV
-757 RTVSGDTVLL
+757 RTSSGITVPISAVVSITQ
-767 SSVISISSSLAPTTI
+767 SYAPTTI

-797 TKAMPLD
+797 TKALPLD
-804 KLVKIV
+804 KLVSIV
-810 NERQNEWLDKGVAYE
+810 NERQGEWLSKGVAFE
-825 LDGDAKHMHESNE
+825 LDGDAKHMQESNE
-838 AFGMAIGAALV
+838 AFGVAIGAALV

-857 LYESPLQPLIIMS
+857 LYESPLQPIIIMS

-910 LVVDAANKLQEAGKP
+910 LVVDAANRLYHSGKE
-925 LDEAIVEAGVSRLR
+925 LDEAIVEAGISRLR

-992 KALAPLDAKL
+992 KVLAPLDSKI
-1002 RKLYRIQNIKGE
+1002 RKLYTIK
-1014 SI
+1014 S

>member
-1 MYKFA
+1 MHKIA
-6 ILRPITTLMF
+6 ITRPITTIMF
-16 ALSLIFFGL
+16 ALALIFFGL
-25 VERSSMPSG
+25 VERGGMPSA

-63 DKIEEAISGI
+63 DKIEEAVSGI
-73 SGLETL
+73 SGLDTL

-85 GVSVVVAQFK
+85 GISVVVAQFK
-95 LSKELDEA
+95 LSKDLDEA

-122 PSVDKHSLN
+122 PSVDKYSIT
-131 SAPVLTLFLAGSEPQ
+131 SSPVITLFLAGSDTQ

-158 RLQQIEGV
+158 RLQRIEGV
-166 GGVTIA
+166 GGVTVE
-172 GLRKKQILITPNPS
+172 GLRKKQILITPDPALLAKYS
-186 LLLKYN
+186 LTMSDLTN
-192 LTLGDITQKIRSQ
+192 LIRAQ

-210 GGKTITST
+210 GGKTVDSKHEFQI
-218 NETQLLVDNDSKT
+218 LIDNDSKT
-231 VADLRS
+231 VEALS
-237 LRIVEGLTLE
+237 ALRIREGLSLG
-247 DVATVTDTLAQ
+247 DVATVSDTLAE
-258 ERSFAALDGKSGVL
+258 ERSFASLDGKSGVL
-272 LMVKKMTGANEIAI
+272 LMVKKMTGANDIAI
-286 ADTVRK
+286 ADAVRAG
-292 QLPALQALEPSMTLT
+292 LPALTALEPTMTLT
-307 PLQDTTQYIRD
+307 PLQDTTGYIRD
-318 TLNGVQFDLVLGSIL
+318 TLDGVQFDLILGSLL

-342 RNVTLTLIAAV
+342 RNFTLTLIAAL

-397 NIFKRLEAGRDR
+397 NIFKRLEAGSDR
-409 LNAAIEGV
+409 INAAIEGV
-417 EEIIFSIVAIS
+417 NEIIFSIVAIS

-456 IAAIVVS
+456 IAAIGIS

-488 RTEPFFIR
+488 KTEYLFVR
-496 MEEIYRTLIHG
+496 MEEMYRSLILS
-507 VLKYKKTTLLGA
+507 VLKYKKTTLLSA
-519 LGIFVVSI
+519 LAVFIVSI

-552 PAGTSIHAMKQLSL
+552 PVGTSIGGMKLLSL
-566 DAQSRIGKIKEVEY
+566 DAQRRIGEMSEVEY
-580 CTLYVGRGTD
+580 CTLYVGRGND
-590 QKVNE
+590 QKANE
-595 SSLYVRLKPLD
+595 SALYVRLKPLD
-606 QRSRS
+606 QRERS
-611 QSDVMKETRT
+611 QSDVMKETREI
-621 LLAKVKGL
+621 LESLKGFS
-629 TMSSV
+629 MSSV
-634 TEVNDIAG
+634 TEVNDIGG

-652 LKAQNADQA
+652 LKAQNMDDA
-661 EASAQKLMKLLKS
+661 EASAQKLMKLLKNI
-674 TEGTTDVQS
+674 EGTTDVQS

-694 TILTQNAARLG
+694 TVLTQNATRLG
-705 VNVDEIARSI
+705 VNVDEIARTV
-715 ASGYSGEATITFI
+715 ASAYSGDGTITFI
-728 REQGKE
+728 RERGKE
-734 YDVVMRLEDK
+734 YDVVMRLGDA
-744 KRQTIDTLNALSV
+744 KRENIDALNSLNV
-757 RTVSGDTVLL
+757 RTSSGITVPI
-767 SSVISISSSLAPTTI
+767 SAVISISESYAPTTI

-797 TKAMPLD
+797 TKALPLD
-804 KLVKIV
+804 KLVTIV
-810 NERQNEWLDKGVAYE
+810 NERQGEWLSKGVAYE
-825 LDGDAKHMHESNE
+825 LDGDAKHMQESNE
-838 AFGMAIGAALV
+838 AFGIAIGAALV

-910 LVVDAANKLQEAGKP
+910 LVVDAANRLRDAGKP
-925 LDEAIVEAGVSRLR
+925 LDEAIVEAGISRLR

-947 MCFGM
+947 MTFGM

-992 KALAPLDAKL
+992 KVLAPLDAKL
-1002 RKLYRIQNIKGE
+1002 RKLYTIKK
-1014 SI
+1014 

>member
-1 MYKFA
+1 MHKFA
-6 ILRPITTLMF
+6 ITRPITTIMF
-16 ALSLIFFGL
+16 ALALIFFGL
-25 VERSSMPSG
+25 VERSSMPSA

-63 DKIEEAISGI
+63 DKIEEAVSGI
-73 SGLETL
+73 SGLDTL

-85 GVSVVVAQFK
+85 GISVVVAQFK
-95 LSKELDEA
+95 LSKDLDEA

-122 PSVDKHSLN
+122 PSVDKYSIT
-131 SAPVLTLFLAGSEPQ
+131 SSPVITLFLAGSDTQ

-158 RLQQIEGV
+158 RLQRIEGV
-166 GGVTIA
+166 GGVTVA
-172 GLRKKQILITPNPS
+172 GLRKKQIRITPDPS
-186 LLLKYN
+186 LLAKYSLTMSDLTN
-192 LTLGDITQKIRSQ
+192 LIRAQ

-210 GGKTITST
+210 GGKTVDPKHEFQI
-218 NETQLLVDNDSKT
+218 LIDNDSKT
-231 VADLRS
+231 VEALS
-237 LRIVEGLTLE
+237 ALRIRDGLSLG
-247 DVATVTDTLAQ
+247 DVATVSDTLAE
-258 ERSFAALDGKSGVL
+258 ERSFASLDGKSGVL
-272 LMVKKMTGANEIAI
+272 LMVKKMTGANDIAI
-286 ADTVRK
+286 ADAVRT
-292 QLPALQALEPSMTLT
+292 QLPALTALEPTMTLT
-307 PLQDTTQYIRD
+307 PLQDTTGYIRD
-318 TLNGVQFDLVLGSIL
+318 TLDGVQFDLILGSIL

-342 RNVTLTLIAAV
+342 RNFTLTLIAAI

-366 GWSGQTFNLL
+366 GWSGQSFNLL

-417 EEIIFSIVAIS
+417 NEIIFSIVAIS

-456 IAAIVVS
+456 IAAIAVS

-488 RTEPFFIR
+488 KTEPFFVA
-496 MEEIYRTLIHG
+496 MEEKYRSLILS
-507 VLKYKKTTLLGA
+507 VLKYKKTTLFSA
-519 LGIFVVSI
+519 LGIFIVSI

-552 PAGTSIHAMKQLSL
+552 PVGTSVGGMKQLSL
-566 DAQSRIGKIKEVEY
+566 DAQQRIGKMSEVDY
-580 CTLYVGRGTD
+580 CTLYVGRGND
-590 QKVNE
+590 QKANE
-595 SSLYVRLKPLD
+595 AALYVRLKPIKE
-606 QRSRS
+606 RTRN
-611 QSDVMKETRT
+611 QSEVMKETRAM
-621 LLAKVKGL
+621 LGSLKGF
-629 TMSSV
+629 TMTSV
-634 TEVNDIAG
+634 TEVNDIGG

-652 LKAQNADQA
+652 LKAQNMDDA

-674 TEGTTDVQS
+674 INGTTDVQS

-694 TILTQNAARLG
+694 TVLTQNATRLG
-705 VNVDEIARSI
+705 VNVDEIARTI
-715 ASGYSGEATITFI
+715 ASAYSGDGTITFI
-728 REQGKE
+728 RERGKE
-734 YDVVMRLEDK
+734 YDVVMRLDDT
-744 KRQTIDTLNALSV
+744 KRENIDALNSLNV
-757 RTVSGDTVLL
+757 RTSSGITVPLSAVVSITQ
-767 SSVISISSSLAPTTI
+767 SYAPTTI
-782 KRFDRLKKVIVGADI
+782 KRFDRLKKVIVGSDI
-797 TKAMPLD
+797 TKALPLD
-804 KLVKIV
+804 KLVTIV
-810 NERQNEWLDKGVAYE
+810 NERQGEWLGKGVAYE
-825 LDGDAKHMHESNE
+825 LDGDAKHMQESNE
-838 AFGMAIGAALV
+838 AFGVAIGAALV

-910 LVVDAANKLQEAGKP
+910 LVVDAANRLLESGKP
-925 LDEAIVEAGVSRLR
+925 LDEAIVEAGLSRLR

-992 KALAPLDAKL
+992 KALAPLDAKI
-1002 RKLYRIQNIKGE
+1002 RKLYTIKK
-1014 SI
+1014 

>member
-1 MYKFA
+1 MHKIA
-6 ILRPITTLMF
+6 ILRPITTIMF
-16 ALSLIFFGL
+16 ALALIFFGL
-25 VERSSMPSG
+25 VERGGMPSA

-63 DKIEEAISGI
+63 DKIEEAVSGI
-73 SGLETL
+73 SGLDTL

-85 GVSVVVAQFK
+85 GISVVVAQFK
-95 LSKELDEA
+95 LSKDLDEA

-122 PSVDKHSLN
+122 PSVDKYSIT
-131 SAPVLTLFLAGSEPQ
+131 SSPVITLFLAGSDTQ
-146 KVMKHADEILKP
+146 KMMKHADEILKP
-158 RLQQIEGV
+158 RLQRIEGV
-166 GGVTIA
+166 GGVTLA
-172 GLRKKQILITPNPS
+172 GLRKKQILITPDPALLAKYS
-186 LLLKYN
+186 LTMN
-192 LTLGDITQKIRSQ
+192 DLTGIIRAQ
-205 NIRMD
+205 NIRLD
-210 GGKTITST
+210 GGKTVDPAHEI
-218 NETQLLVDNDSKT
+218 QILIDNDSKT
-231 VADLRS
+231 VEALAA
-237 LRIVEGLTLE
+237 LRIREGLCLG
-247 DVATVTDTLAQ
+247 DVANVSDTLAE
-258 ERSFAALDGKSGVL
+258 ERSFASLNGTSGVL
-272 LMVKKMTGANEIAI
+272 LMVKKMTGANDIAI
-286 ADTVRK
+286 ADAVRA
-292 QLPALQALEPSMTLT
+292 QLPALAALDATMTLT
-307 PLQDTTQYIRD
+307 PLQDTTGYIRD
-318 TLNGVQFDLVLGSIL
+318 TLDGVQFDLILGSVL

-342 RNVTLTLIAAV
+342 RNFTLTMIAAV

-409 LNAAIEGV
+409 LNASIEGV
-417 EEIIFSIVAIS
+417 SEIIFSIVAIS
-428 AMLLAVFVPVAKMSG
+428 SMLLAVFVPVAKMSG

-463 FIIAVTLIPMI
+463 FVIAVTLIPMI

-488 RTEPFFIR
+488 KTEHFFVS
-496 MEEIYRTLIHG
+496 MENLYRSLILS
-507 VLKYKKTTLLGA
+507 VLKYKKTTLFSA
-519 LGIFVVSI
+519 LGIFIISI
-527 ILSGTLGM
+527 VLSGTLGM

-552 PAGTSIHAMKQLSL
+552 PVGTSVNSMKQLSL
-566 DAQSRIGKIKEVEY
+566 DVQRRIGKMPEVEY
-580 CTLYVGRGTD
+580 CTLYVGRGND
-590 QKVNE
+590 QKAHE
-595 SSLYVRLKPLD
+595 AALYVRLKPIKE
-606 QRSRS
+606 RSRS
-611 QSDVMKETRT
+611 QSDVMKETRSM
-621 LLAKVKGL
+621 LESRKGF
-629 TMSSV
+629 TMTSV
-634 TEVNDIAG
+634 TEVNDIGG

-652 LKAQNADQA
+652 LKAQNMDDA
-661 EASAQKLMKLLKS
+661 EASALKLMKLLKNI
-674 TEGTTDVQS
+674 EGTTDVQN

-694 TILTQNAARLG
+694 TVLTQNATRLG
-705 VNVDEIARSI
+705 VNVDEIARTV
-715 ASGYSGEATITFI
+715 ASAYSGDTTITFI
-728 REQGKE
+728 RERGKE
-734 YDVVMRLEDK
+734 YDVVMRLNDT
-744 KRQTIDTLNALSV
+744 KRENIDALNSLNV
-757 RTVSGDTVLL
+757 RTSSGITVPLSAVVSITQ
-767 SSVISISSSLAPTTI
+767 SYAPTTI
-782 KRFDRLKKVIVGADI
+782 KRFDRLKKVIVGSDI
-797 TKAMPLD
+797 TKALPLD

-810 NERQNEWLDKGVAYE
+810 NERQNEWLGQGVAFE
-825 LDGDAKHMHESNE
+825 LDGDAKHMQESNE
-838 AFGMAIGAALV
+838 AFGVAIGAALV

-910 LVVDAANKLQEAGKP
+910 LVVDAANRLRDAGKP
-925 LDEAIVEAGVSRLR
+925 LDEAIVEAGISRLR

-992 KALAPLDAKL
+992 KILAPLDAKL
-1002 RKLYRIQNIKGE
+1002 RKLYTIKKE
-1014 SI
+1014 PTE